1 MFLCSN
7 FKFKMFQG
15 LDQFMLSGID
25 WVLISLSAIL
35 IGMSKTG
42 VPGVSIIVVPVL
54 AMIFGGKLSTGILLP
69 ILILADIFGVFYYN
83 RHVVWKHL
91 FRALP
96 WAFGG
101 LLLALWVGNL
111 VNDEQFKSIIALS
124 IFFSIGLLLWRDKS
138 SKSEGSLP
146 HNWWFA
152 AIMGVTGGF
161 ATMIGNVAG
170 PVFAIYLLSLN
181 LPKNNFIGT
190 TAWFFAI
197 INIIKLPLQIL
208 VWQNITI
215 HSLLIDFLV
224 FPFIGFGAW
233 LGIKMVKAIPE
244 NNYRWL
250 VIVITITSALLIL
263 L

>member
-1 MFLCSN
+1 
-7 FKFKMFQG
+7 
-15 LDQFMLSGID
+15 
-25 WVLISLSAIL
+25 
-35 IGMSKTG
+35 
-42 VPGVSIIVVPVL
+42 
-54 AMIFGGKLSTGILLP
+54 
-69 ILILADIFGVFYYN
+69 
-83 RHVVWKHL
+83 
-91 FRALP
+91 
-96 WAFGG
+96 
-101 LLLALWVGNL
+101 
-111 VNDEQFKSIIALS
+111 
-124 IFFSIGLLLWRDKS
+124 
-138 SKSEGSLP
+138 
-146 HNWWFA
+146 
-152 AIMGVTGGF
+152 MGVTGGF

-224 FPFIGFGAW
+224 FPLSGFGAW